1 MKKKF
6 TLVLSMLMMA
16 GLVYDYQNN
25 SAHTSSGGAPAGN
38 TGSPGDGMNCST
50 SCHVNGPTQTDETVE
65 ITSDIPGSGY
75 VAGTTYSITV
85 TMTKAGVTKFG
96 FQLSPQDLSGNG
108 LGTLIVGSGSDIIGT
123 DYITHGPGSVGTSGS
138 GSKTWTFGWTAPA
151 SGTGDV
157 TFYVAGN
164 FTNASGGTDGD
175 VIVTESVTVSE
186 ASVGI
191 SEAQLEAL
199 AVYPNPVVDD
209 IHVAAKDV
217 DEEIMFTVY
226 NMNGQKVLEEKH
238 EAGKTVKINVAKK
251 SLSSGVYFLQME
263 VDGNS
268 TIKKL
273 MVK

>member
-1 MKKKF
+1 
-6 TLVLSMLMMA
+6 
-16 GLVYDYQNN
+16 
-25 SAHTSSGGAPAGN
+25 
-38 TGSPGDGMNCST
+38 MNCAT
-50 SCHVNGPTQTDETVE
+50 SCHVNGPTQTNETVE

-75 VAGTTYSITV
+75 VAGTTYNITV
-85 TMTKAGVTKFG
+85 TMTKAGGTKFG
-96 FQLSPQDLSGNG
+96 FQLSPQNASGTV
-108 LGTLIVGSGSDIIGT
+108 LGTLASGTGSQLVGSGN
-123 DYITHGPGSVGTSGS
+123 YITHTFSGTAATGGSAS
-138 GSKTWTFGWTAPA
+138 WTFEWTAPA

-164 FTNASGGTDGD
+164 FTNASSGTDGD
-175 VIVTESVTVSE
+175 VVVTESVTVSE

-199 AVYPNPVVDD
+199 TVYPNPVVDE

-217 DEEIMFTVY
+217 DEEIMFTIY

-238 EAGKTVKINVAKK
+238 EAGQTVKINVAKK

-273 MVK
+273 LVK